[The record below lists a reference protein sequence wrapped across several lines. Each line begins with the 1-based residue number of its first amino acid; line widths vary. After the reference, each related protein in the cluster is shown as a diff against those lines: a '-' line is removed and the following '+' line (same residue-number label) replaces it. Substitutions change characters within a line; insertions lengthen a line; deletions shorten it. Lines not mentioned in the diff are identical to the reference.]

1 MKGIFHNFLYSIIA
15 SSLMFLGMFFIRLV
29 FSLIDVYIY
38 SHGYILMYYSL
49 DECFSDLKLSIF
61 WGVGVA
67 IFMCLYT
74 RFGGYR

>member
-1 MKGIFHNFLYSIIA
+1 MKNILYNFLYSIIA
-15 SSLMFLGMFFIRLV
+15 SSLMFSGMLFIRLV

-38 SHGYILMYYSL
+38 SHGSVLMYYSL
-49 DECFSDLKLSIF
+49 NECLSDLKLSIF

-67 IFMCLYT
+67 VFLCLYN